1 MNFHPSYNLGLLD
14 SKFCHIIKTRND
26 LQIERIEFFS
36 DKRRN
41 LLVLLLENNL
51 SLEPGVKAFIQG
63 KNLIIEAPRTL
74 DYNKPFRTHLI
85 ERETLSDYEKGS
97 LEIRFSEVQLNQ
109 NFSYSILSC
118 MAVSSRLLKVIL
130 SFRPIK
136 SNTNST
142 IN

>member
-118 MAVSSRLLKVIL
+118 MVVSSKLLKVIL